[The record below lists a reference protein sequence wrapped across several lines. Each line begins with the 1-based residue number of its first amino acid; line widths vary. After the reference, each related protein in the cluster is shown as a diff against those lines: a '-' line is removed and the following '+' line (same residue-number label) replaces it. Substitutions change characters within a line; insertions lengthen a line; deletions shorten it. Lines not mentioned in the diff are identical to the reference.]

1 MTSRRKIKHDSG
13 KGKAEA
19 LFQKIIHY
27 FGIIFLIIMMIY
39 ACYAL
44 LPEVFRFSMDF
55 IISMIKKDYP
65 NVKYN

>member
-1 MTSRRKIKHDSG
+1 MTSRRKIKHDSA

-19 LFQKIIHY
+19 FFQKIIHY

-39 ACYAL
+39 ACYVL

>member
-1 MTSRRKIKHDSG
+1 MTSKRKVKFDSTR
-13 KGKAEA
+13 GKAEV

-39 ACYAL
+39 ACYIL

>member
-1 MTSRRKIKHDSG
+1 MTSKRKIKFDST

-27 FGIIFLIIMMIY
+27 FGIIFLIVMMIY
-39 ACYAL
+39 ACYVL
-44 LPEVFRFSMDF
+44 LPEVFRFLMDF

-65 NVKYN
+65 NVK